1 MATSKA
7 EQSTLLPVDSKERKD
22 IPLATGVFDYFPAAL
37 AEVARVSKV
46 GNDKHNPGQP
56 LHHARGK
63 SMDHADCIARHLLER
78 GKIDEGT
85 GLRHSG
91 ELAWRALALLQ
102 EEMEAA
108 GAPLARGAE
117 EPIAYG
123 AVADP
128 DLCLVE
134 EPGGCRCTVNA
145 GYHRWHIA
153 EGCGNPPRVWAN
165 TDL

>member
-117 EPIAYG
+117 EPEFKPSPGICGQVRGVFYCTLSKG
-123 AVADP
+123 HTGSHVA
-128 DLCLVE
+128 
-134 EPGGCRCTVNA
+134 GTTGQS
-145 GYHRWHIA
+145 
-153 EGCGNPPRVWAN
+153 WA
-165 TDL
+165 